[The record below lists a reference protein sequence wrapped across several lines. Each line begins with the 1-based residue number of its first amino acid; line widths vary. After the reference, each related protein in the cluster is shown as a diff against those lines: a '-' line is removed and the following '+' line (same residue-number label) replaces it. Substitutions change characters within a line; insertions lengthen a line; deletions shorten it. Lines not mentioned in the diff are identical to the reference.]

1 MYPDLDGVD
10 RKQCGDSNRMSC
22 KHSSIA
28 PELWLIRHHFTQSS
42 WRIYPLMRIM
52 NISSMIVQL
61 VKNLPAMQ
69 ETLVRFLGWEDRLEK
84 G

>member
-1 MYPDLDGVD
+1 
-10 RKQCGDSNRMSC
+10 
-22 KHSSIA
+22 
-28 PELWLIRHHFTQSS
+28 
-42 WRIYPLMRIM
+42 MRIM

-69 ETLVRFLGWEDRLEK
+69 ETLVQLLGWEDRLEK